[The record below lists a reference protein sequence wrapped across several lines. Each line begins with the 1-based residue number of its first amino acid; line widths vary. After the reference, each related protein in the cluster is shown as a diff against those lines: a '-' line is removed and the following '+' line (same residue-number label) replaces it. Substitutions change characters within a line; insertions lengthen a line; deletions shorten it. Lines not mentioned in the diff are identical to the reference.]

1 MINREDMLE
10 LTRRMTPARTSFTRI
25 AGCYVDA
32 DGDFEGSFNINFLK
46 LSPSE
51 KTKNLA
57 IAKTIPFAETNRK
70 LKKYEIQPENQ
81 KAGSMWQLLMAL
93 RDCELKNDALMDT
106 LYDII
111 MENIRITT
119 PYAIYV
125 FHDNYDIPAK
135 ATDKERLGESEE
147 MFPYLSCAICPL
159 VGEYEPGSPTSGFLF
174 PAFDERTTNLYNA
187 LYYSRDIGEN
197 HPELIDALF
206 RTPPPMP
213 AAVQKET
220 FESLLGETL
229 AEDCSY
235 HVVQAVHS
243 QLRDMIEEHKASKE
257 EQPLLLSKGEVRS
270 VLSSCGVA
278 APHVDAF
285 EAQYDQAFG
294 PEAGLSPRNLVDPK
308 QLEVRTPDVTIHV
321 NPERSDLVETRM
333 IEGTRYILIRANEGV
348 EVNGVSIQIS

>member
-32 DGDFEGSFNINFLK
+32 DGDFDGSFNINFLK
-46 LSPSE
+46 LSASE

-57 IAKTIPFAETNRK
+57 IAKTIPFAETNTK

-147 MFPYLSCAICPL
+147 MFPYLICAICPL
-159 VGEYEPGSPTSGFLF
+159 VGEYEPGSPTSGF
-174 PAFDERTTNLYNA
+174 PAFTDRSGDL
-187 LYYSRDIGEN
+187 N
-197 HPELIDALF
+197 HINIYGITKKKREELGRLI
-206 RTPPPMP
+206 
-213 AAVQKET
+213 
-220 FESLLGETL
+220 SL
-229 AEDCSY
+229 
-235 HVVQAVHS
+235 
-243 QLRDMIEEHKASKE
+243 
-257 EQPLLLSKGEVRS
+257 
-270 VLSSCGVA
+270 
-278 APHVDAF
+278 
-285 EAQYDQAFG
+285 
-294 PEAGLSPRNLVDPK
+294 
-308 QLEVRTPDVTIHV
+308 
-321 NPERSDLVETRM
+321 
-333 IEGTRYILIRANEGV
+333 
-348 EVNGVSIQIS
+348 